1 MVDNGQPKTIGT
13 TGNVTYPGLAAAD
26 HMVALSVASNC
37 TVSGANPRT
46 VTVPAGGTG
55 HADFTIDC
63 APTTGELV
71 VTTATTGSN
80 LPAGYTV
87 MVDNGQP
94 KTIGTTG
101 NVTYPGLAAADH
113 MVALSVASN
122 CTVSGTNP
130 RTVSVPAGGTGH
142 ADFTI
147 DCAPTTGELV
157 VTTAT
162 TGSNLPA
169 GYTVMVDNGQPK
181 TIGTTGN
188 VTYPGL
194 AAADHMVAL
203 SVASNCTVSGA
214 NPRTVTVPAGGTG
227 HADFTIDCAPTT
239 GELVVTTATTG
250 SNLPDGYTVTVDDRH
265 PATSVTARKASPP
278 QPAAAHPV
286 ARLSASNNRPL

>member
-13 TGNVTYPGLAAAD
+13 TGNATYPGLAAAD

-94 KTIGTTG
+94 KPIVTTV
-101 NVTYPGLAAADH
+101 NVTYPGLAAADPLSLH
-113 MVALSVASN
+113 GALPI

-147 DCAPTTGELV
+147 DCAPTTG
-157 VTTAT
+157 
-162 TGSNLPA
+162 
-169 GYTVMVDNGQPK
+169 
-181 TIGTTGN
+181 
-188 VTYPGL
+188 
-194 AAADHMVAL
+194 
-203 SVASNCTVSGA
+203 
-214 NPRTVTVPAGGTG
+214 
-227 HADFTIDCAPTT
+227 
-239 GELVVTTATTG
+239 
-250 SNLPDGYTVTVDDRH
+250 
-265 PATSVTARKASPP
+265 
-278 QPAAAHPV
+278 
-286 ARLSASNNRPL
+286 

>member
-1 MVDNGQPKTIGT
+1 
-13 TGNVTYPGLAAAD
+13 
-26 HMVALSVASNC
+26 MVALSVASNC

-113 MVALSVASN
+113 MVALS
-122 CTVSGTNP
+122 
-130 RTVSVPAGGTGH
+130 
-142 ADFTI
+142 
-147 DCAPTTGELV
+147 PT
-157 VTTAT
+157 
-162 TGSNLPA
+162 
-169 GYTVMVDNGQPK
+169 
-181 TIGTTGN
+181 
-188 VTYPGL
+188 
-194 AAADHMVAL
+194 
-203 SVASNCTVSGA
+203 SNCTVSGA

-227 HADFTIDCAPTT
+227 HADFAIACAPTPAQ
-239 GELVVTTATTG
+239 LVLT
-250 SNLPDGYTVTVDDRH
+250 
-265 PATSVTARKASPP
+265 PP
-278 QPAAAHPV
+278 PPG
-286 ARLSASNNRPL
+286 